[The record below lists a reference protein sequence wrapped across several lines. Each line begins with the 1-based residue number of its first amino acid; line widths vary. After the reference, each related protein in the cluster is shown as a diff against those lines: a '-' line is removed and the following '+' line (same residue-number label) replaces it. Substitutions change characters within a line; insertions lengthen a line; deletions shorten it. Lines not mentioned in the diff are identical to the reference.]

1 MQVHALYQPH
11 TARKH
16 SLDAC
21 SMLIVI
27 QSESS
32 DDEEEQAAPVAA
44 ASSRSAKS
52 KRKLSDASTES
63 ADNANGELGQYD
75 DNTSVKSILF
85 VMHSVTA
92 ITVEM
97 RQPSTAV
104 HC

>member
-63 ADNANGELGQYD
+63 ADNANGELGQY
-75 DNTSVKSILF
+75 NTSVKSILF